1 MKILKT
7 ISTPA
12 KHKASIQFVSQAG
25 RNFRIHYQP
34 ISFEM
39 TGYDIYR
46 YKADLFNEQTGWV
59 FFAGE
64 EDIAF
69 KRVLYSEQE
78 KHKANCEAFFAAMR
92 DHIELLYP
100 SVITSTSPT
109 TAVITKDL

>member
-7 ISTPA
+7 IETHA
-12 KHKASIQFVSQAG
+12 HHKATIQFVSQAG

-69 KRVLYSEQE
+69 KRARYSEQE
-78 KHKANCEAFFAAMR
+78 KHKANCEDFFAAMR
-92 DHIELLYP
+92 EHIELLYP
-100 SVITSTSPT
+100 ITSPA
-109 TAVITKDL
+109 TAVITEGL